1 MASFSLCRK
10 MKYLLIIGMMILGA
24 TGVKAETPNF
34 TQGSMTS
41 TTNTEQTVTETI
53 AVETFGGDY
62 ASYTGTNITPSAE
75 IGGANTTYSVH
86 TAGEDFQL
94 EIVERAAGIVE
105 TTDIERTIET
115 TAVINSLSV
124 FSQ

>member
-1 MASFSLCRK
+1 

-24 TGVKAETPNF
+24 TGVRAETPNF

-62 ASYTGTNITPSAE
+62 TSYTGTNINPSGE
-75 IGGANTTYSVH
+75 IGGANTTYAVH